1 MMTPIS
7 SEHLKGAEEQR
18 AAWRGAV
25 RITLMGNLKTRLYAS
40 PYFLEDLGSTV
51 LDGS

>member
-1 MMTPIS
+1 MITPIS

-18 AAWRGAV
+18 AAWRGTG
-25 RITLMGNLKTRLYAS
+25 RITVMENTKTRLYVLPS
-40 PYFLEDLGSTV
+40 SLEGLGSTV